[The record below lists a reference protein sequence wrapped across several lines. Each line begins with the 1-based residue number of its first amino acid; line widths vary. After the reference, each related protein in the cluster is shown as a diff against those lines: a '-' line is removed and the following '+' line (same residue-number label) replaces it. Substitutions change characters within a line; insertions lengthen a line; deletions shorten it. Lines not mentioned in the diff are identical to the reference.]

1 LIVGQV
7 WSIINMRANWRLLWI
22 NMCIFTVDFCITG
35 IIMKKVNNIIV
46 VQVINRYKWNTVI
59 LNRKLYIWQS
69 IGWYIYYPIFI
80 VPSEVS
86 NVDTI
91 VDVHHQA
98 SMTLIMTIYIWL
110 TTRNAATILSS
121 KLMVILL
128 PIHTQNLNQ
137 SRSHIQISQTLR

>member
-1 LIVGQV
+1 
-7 WSIINMRANWRLLWI
+7 MRANWRLLWI

-35 IIMKKVNNIIV
+35 IIMKKVKNIIV
-46 VQVINRYKWNTVI
+46 VQVINRYKWNTVM

-69 IGWYIYYPIFI
+69 IGWYIYNPIFI

-91 VDVHHQA
+91 VDVHHKA

>member
-1 LIVGQV
+1 
-7 WSIINMRANWRLLWI
+7 MRANWRLLWI

-35 IIMKKVNNIIV
+35 IIMKKVKNIIV
-46 VQVINRYKWNTVI
+46 VQVINRYKWNTVM

-69 IGWYIYYPIFI
+69 IGWYIYNPIFI

-110 TTRNAATILSS
+110 TTRNAATTLSS